1 MDQSK
6 STKSDTK
13 SREESFSDSELDYF
27 EVSMIDEKDYKVN
40 TPLVQTSNK
49 INLKSRSGVDQQHY
63 Q

>member
-13 SREESFSDSELDYF
+13 SQDQSFTDSEMDYF

-40 TPLVQTSNK
+40 APLV
-49 INLKSRSGVDQQHY
+49 
-63 Q
+63 

>member
-13 SREESFSDSELDYF
+13 SQEQSFSDSEMDYF

-40 TPLVQTSNK
+40 TPLV
-49 INLKSRSGVDQQHY
+49 
-63 Q
+63 